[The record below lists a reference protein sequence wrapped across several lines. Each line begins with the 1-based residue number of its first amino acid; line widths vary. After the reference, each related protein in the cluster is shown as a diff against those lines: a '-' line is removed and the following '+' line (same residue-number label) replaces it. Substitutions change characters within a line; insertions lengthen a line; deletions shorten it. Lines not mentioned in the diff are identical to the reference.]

1 MPLHINVITISNV
14 NKRTFVYNLS
24 ALDRFAELLTFIE
37 KQRKRRNKIF
47 EIDKKICSES
57 WINYKDTV

>member
-1 MPLHINVITISNV
+1 MPLHINVVTISNV

-57 WINYKDTV
+57 